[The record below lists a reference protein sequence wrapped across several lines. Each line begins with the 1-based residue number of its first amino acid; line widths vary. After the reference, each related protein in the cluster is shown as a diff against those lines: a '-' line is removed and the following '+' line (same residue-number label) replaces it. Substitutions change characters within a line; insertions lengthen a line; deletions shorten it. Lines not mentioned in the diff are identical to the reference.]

1 MSSKFLDAI
10 KAQDKA
16 LEAGLERGKRAYADE
31 PNITPIPRVERGKFK
46 RSIPDEE
53 IMAVLEAQKRG
64 MGRAKIAKETGMKP
78 AAVYNITRRYELKQG
93 GGFRV
98 LGKGG

>member
-10 KAQDKA
+10 KAQGKA
-16 LEAGLERGKRAYADE
+16 LEVGLERGKRYYAAE
-31 PNITPIPRVERGKFK
+31 PNTTLIPRGGHGKFE

-53 IMAVLEAQKRG
+53 IMAVLKAQKRG

-78 AAVYNITRRYELKQG
+78 AAVYNITRRYELKRG

>member
-16 LEAGLERGKRAYADE
+16 LEVGLERGKRYYAAE
-31 PNITPIPRVERGKFK
+31 PNITPIPRGGHGKFE

-53 IMAVLEAQKRG
+53 ITKVLEAHKHG
-64 MGRAKIAKETGMKP
+64 VGRAKIAQQTGIKP

>member
-16 LEAGLERGKRAYADE
+16 LEVGLERGKRYYAAE
-31 PNITPIPRVERGKFK
+31 PNITPIPRGGHGKFE

-53 IMAVLEAQKRG
+53 ITKVLEAHKQG
-64 MGRAKIAKETGMKP
+64 VGRAKIAQQTGMKP

>member
-1 MSSKFLDAI
+1 GQSQVWRMWVMSSKFLDAI
-10 KAQDKA
+10 KAQGKA

-53 IMAVLEAQKRG
+53 IMAVLKAQKRG
-64 MGRAKIAKETGMKP
+64 MGRP
-78 AAVYNITRRYELKQG
+78 R
-93 GGFRV
+93 
-98 LGKGG
+98 

>member
-1 MSSKFLDAI
+1 MSKTFLAAI
-10 KAQDKA
+10 HAQNKA
-16 LEAGLERGKRAYADE
+16 LTMGKERGKRYYAAE
-31 PNITPIPRVERGKFK
+31 PNITPIPRGGHGKFE

-53 IMAVLEAQKRG
+53 VMKVLEAQKRG

-93 GGFRV
+93 GGFRT
-98 LGKGG
+98 LSKDE